1 MESRK
6 HWVEG
11 ENCGSA
17 AVVAIRT
24 IDGSVEVQGN

>member
-1 MESRK
+1 VESKKR
-6 HWVEG
+6 WVEG

-24 IDGSVEVQGN
+24 IDGSVEAWGN